1 MINRDHSQD
10 QILGMNA
17 LSLYCTCWCGYLSYV
32 KQATC
37 PPTTLNQL
45 RDGTHPLKF
54 VPTRSWW
61 LTMSNQKYGR
71 GYICFAII
79 VFCCCMI
86 QPSVFLNNSHC
97 LIIWRSIVKYSQLSQ
112 LGFLSKVRLNWHVLL
127 ASSPSCMR
135 PLSGEMMKDMGNLN
149 IGRSWGIGREKGVLS
164 SYMYS
169 LQVRLRSYLH
179 LVV

>member
-86 QPSVFLNNSHC
+86 QPSVFVNNSHC

-112 LGFLSKVRLNWHVLL
+112 LGFLSRVRPNWYVLL

-135 PLSGEMMKDMGNLN
+135 PLK
-149 IGRSWGIGREKGVLS
+149 W
-164 SYMYS
+164 
-169 LQVRLRSYLH
+169 LH
-179 LVV
+179 LTLENVKFGLRADHDSISWLMSSFLGSSVFFKFVLNPW